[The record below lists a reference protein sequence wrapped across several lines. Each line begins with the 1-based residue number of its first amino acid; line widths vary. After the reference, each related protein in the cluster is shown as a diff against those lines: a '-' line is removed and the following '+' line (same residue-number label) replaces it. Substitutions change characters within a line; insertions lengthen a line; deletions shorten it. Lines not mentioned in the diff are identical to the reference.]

1 MTLTKVQLDWLRA
14 HGIAFTY
21 AARFGLNHFTKG
33 GLHIEM
39 LDTDPRTRVDI
50 VRRPSFELDGEDCND
65 GENVLIR
72 SFDSLRSALRFLTGD
87 SCLES

>member
-14 HGIAFTY
+14 HGIGFRYVAQF
-21 AARFGLNHFTKG
+21 RLSHFTKG

-39 LDTDPRTRVDI
+39 VDTDPRTRVDI
-50 VRRPSFELDGEDCND
+50 VRRPSFELDGEECND

-72 SFDSLRSALRFLTGD
+72 SFDSLRNALRHLAG
-87 SCLES
+87 EA